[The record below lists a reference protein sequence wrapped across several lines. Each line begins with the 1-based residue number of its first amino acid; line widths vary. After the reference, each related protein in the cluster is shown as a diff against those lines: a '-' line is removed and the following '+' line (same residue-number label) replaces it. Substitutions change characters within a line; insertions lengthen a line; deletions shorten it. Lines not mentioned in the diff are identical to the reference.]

1 MESMGHGE
9 GRTRGRESRE
19 TVAQGPDL
27 ILLNLKHSSEQHG
40 AKNLARCCCY
50 YKESLESSWEICMK
64 KNLCIN
70 FKFF

>member
-9 GRTRGRESRE
+9 GRTRRRECRE

-40 AKNLARCCCY
+40 SRTLHVVVVVIRNL
-50 YKESLESSWEICMK
+50 
-64 KNLCIN
+64 
-70 FKFF
+70 